1 MKLKRELIY
10 DRINASREGSKS
22 MKKATLIFS
31 YIMFSITMMI
41 AIFMFVSFI
50 LGVVNSYAVPPII
63 VCVVMTGL
71 FLLLALHYIKCIK
84 FQKHKQIA
92 PKCIKRTKNIN
103 LTLTL
108 VIGVFS
114 FAMFISGLWPNVFL
128 GLHIDLSIIF
138 IVAGLVFSLYP
149 INLVMINKNLN
160 IDD

>member
-1 MKLKRELIY
+1 MRLKWVVLY
-10 DRINASREGSKS
+10 DRMNISREVSKS

-50 LGVVNSYAVPPII
+50 LGVVNNYAVPPIV
-63 VCVVMTGL
+63 VCAIMTGL

-84 FQKHKQIA
+84 FQKHNQIA
-92 PKCIKRTKNIN
+92 PKLIKRTKNIN

-114 FAMFISGLWPNVFL
+114 FAMFIVGLWSNVFL
-128 GLHIDLSIIF
+128 GLHIDFSIIF
-138 IVAGLVFSLYP
+138 IAAGLGFSLYP